1 MPTLLHRRQLIFKV
15 YGRCTGLNHGF
26 HQLKGVQHA
35 AETGFR
41 IGDDRQEIISKAR
54 IVGLDARRP
63 LDLIRTA
70 EGIVDPI
77 YH

>member
-1 MPTLLHRRQLIFKV
+1 MPALLDRRQLIFKV
-15 YGRCTGLNHGF
+15 NGRCTGFNHRF

-41 IGDDRQEIISKAR
+41 IGDDRQEIVYKTR
-54 IVGLDARRP
+54 IVGFDTRGP

-77 YH
+77 HH